1 MIKYIDMKTFLSLI
15 LPCYNEA
22 EHLKE
27 SFPKVIA
34 VLRKLNRAFE
44 IIIIDDGS
52 QDDTV
57 KIIESLIK
65 ENKNIPIDF
74 FRHKKNV
81 GRGGTVVEGIKKAK
95 GEVVG
100 FIDIDLEITPGYIPQ
115 FAEKIHK
122 DKTDVVVGRRYY
134 SFSIK
139 SFHRFIASKLYA
151 FLIQFILYLPVH
163 DTEAGYKFFNRK
175 KILSV
180 LSSVKDTRWFWDTEI
195 VARSHMNNLRL
206 AEIKVLFQRRYD
218 KTSTVKFIEDTV
230 GYIKSLIV
238 FKKSISRK

>member
-1 MIKYIDMKTFLSLI
+1 MKTNLSLI

-34 VLRKLNRAFE
+34 VLKKLNRAIE

-52 QDDTV
+52 KDDTV
-57 KIIESLIK
+57 KIIELLIK
-65 ENKNIPIDF
+65 ENKNIPIRF

-81 GRGGTVVEGIKKAK
+81 GRGGTVAEGITKAK

-100 FIDIDLEITPGYIPQ
+100 FIDIDLEISPEYISR
-115 FAEKIHK
+115 FVEKIHK
-122 DKTDVVVGRRYY
+122 DKIDVVVGRRYY

-151 FLIQFILYLPVH
+151 ILIQFILHLPVH

-175 KILSV
+175 KILPV
-180 LSSVKDTRWFWDTEI
+180 LSSIKDTKWFWDTEI
-195 VARSHMNNLRL
+195 TARGYLRGLQL
-206 AEIKVLFQRRYD
+206 AEIDVLFQRRTD
-218 KTSTVKFIEDTV
+218 KTSTVRFFQDTIE
-230 GYIKSLIV
+230 YLKQIIEFKKNV
-238 FKKSISRK
+238 FK